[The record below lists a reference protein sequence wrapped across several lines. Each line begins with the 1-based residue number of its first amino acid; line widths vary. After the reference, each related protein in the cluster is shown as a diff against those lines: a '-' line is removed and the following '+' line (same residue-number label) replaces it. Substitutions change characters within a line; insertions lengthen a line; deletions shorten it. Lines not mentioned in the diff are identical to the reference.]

1 MDIRQAQKELR
12 SGMTPSPDY
21 PDLPNDYTAAELIAF
36 DPKAELEYRM
46 VKDRQPDMTRAKLMQ
61 HWRSFRIGSFRIRG
75 EGAAAEH
82 SAAALFRRAAE
93 RFRKKPDPHGRTDED
108 AEEGSE

>member
-36 DPKAELEYRM
+36 DPMAELEYRM
-46 VKDRQPDMTRAKLMQ
+46 AKDKHPALTRAELMR
-61 HWRSFRIGSFRIRG
+61 HWRPFKIGNIFRSDERKRRRG
-75 EGAAAEH
+75 GGG
-82 SAAALFRRAAE
+82 
-93 RFRKKPDPHGRTDED
+93 K
-108 AEEGSE
+108 